1 MLSLLLMKA
10 GLFEFWKFEL
20 SVFWKFELS
29 VFWKFE
35 LSVFWKF
42 GSAGLLRL
50 PTNGGSAVR
59 IFGSTGSEF

>member
-1 MLSLLLMKA
+1 MLSPLLMKA

-20 SVFWKFELS
+20 FM
-29 VFWKFE
+29 FWKFE